1 MNRSERRVVAF
12 NGRISEVFSRIRG
25 PRRVT
30 RILLVLAAVLSGASC
45 DVPPEGEIEYRPVV
59 LPVKFSL
66 SSSGISITGEKTL
79 VTPIG
84 MFSIGAK
91 YSLPEKNRD
100 TIYVVI
106 RDRNERPIGFD
117 HTYQVRSGAGE
128 FTAVVNGTTTI
139 QVVDRQVLIDVTDST
154 VQSIEFK
161 TVEPP
166 VSEQGDDVAKRLLS
180 RWDSYW
186 NDSFYTPFDL
196 FNWAYDDSTM
206 TKWYGVG
213 FAWFLLRLVA
223 ALILLIPDLLLSLL
237 VLVAG
242 LAYVLIGTTGRNI
255 VYGLGALIVLF
266 CVVGGIAAAR
276 DF

>member
-1 MNRSERRVVAF
+1 MVVAA
-12 NGRISEVFSRIRG
+12 ILFS
-25 PRRVT
+25 
-30 RILLVLAAVLSGASC
+30 ASC
-45 DVPPEGEIEYRPVV
+45 EVPTDGEIEYRPVV

-66 SSSGISITGEKTL
+66 NSSGISVTGERTL

-84 MFSIGAK
+84 VFSVGAK
-91 YSLPEKNRD
+91 YSLPDKARD

-106 RDRNERPIGFD
+106 RDRNERSIGFD
-117 HTYQVRSGAGE
+117 HTYQVRSGQGE

-154 VQSIEFK
+154 VESIEFK
-161 TVEPP
+161 SVEPMAT
-166 VSEQGDDVAKRLLS
+166 EQQDDLAMRLLG
-180 RWDSYW
+180 RWNTYW
-186 NDSFYTPFDL
+186 NDSFYTPLDL

-206 TKWYGVG
+206 TKWYGIG

-242 LAYVLIGTTGRNI
+242 VAYVLIGTAARNI
-255 VYGLGALIVLF
+255 VYGLGALVVLF
-266 CVVGGIAAAR
+266 SVVGGIAAAR
-276 DF
+276 DW